1 MGLNVSMD
9 YTYQLDNK
17 ENLKNAAKNILNRGG
32 ASSETVQKIVEQ
44 TIFNNDRALKEI
56 YTNPQLN
63 ALKASTQIT
72 ISNSLKETL
81 KYLRTHSAQKQK
93 KTPIFGELWNI
104 FEANNEASE
113 ENPYKGELYD
123 FQIDKNA
130 KNIFAA

>member
-56 YTNPQLN
+56 YTNPQFN
-63 ALKASTQIT
+63 VLKASTQIT

-81 KYLRTHSAQKQK
+81 KYLKTHSVQKQK